1 MNHSKKCE
9 MILKYAFSWITHFSI
24 QIGQVITSWGF
35 ELQLC
40 YLKKVLQNF
49 EETEPKNEIFSHLMS
64 DLVAQV

>member
-49 EETEPKNEIFSHLMS
+49 EETEPKN
-64 DLVAQV
+64 